1 MDFLNYLKQVYTDDD
16 DDDDDDD
23 DNNNN
28 TRSPVILYL
37 HYIWVPMIYQL
48 RLLTFKNA
56 SFIIKLGEV
65 YGRQLP
71 PKLFLWAYSLSHW
84 TEKKDKNIY
93 TQLI

>member
-37 HYIWVPMIYQL
+37 HYI
-48 RLLTFKNA
+48 
-56 SFIIKLGEV
+56 
-65 YGRQLP
+65 
-71 PKLFLWAYSLSHW
+71 
-84 TEKKDKNIY
+84 
-93 TQLI
+93 